1 MCCVPSPCLCV
12 CIEVTQG
19 FWTEGVGWTECPIL
33 STGPDWCVTGGFLG
47 LGILLLVSG
56 FWIHQIELQEFCF
69 PVSLDCS
76 GD

>member
-33 STGPDWCVTGGFLG
+33 SAGPDWCVTGGFLG
-47 LGILLLVSG
+47 LGILLLV
-56 FWIHQIELQEFCF
+56 FWFLGS
-69 PVSLDCS
+69 PD
-76 GD
+76 